1 MGNCDKNSLKKIAA
15 VSTLTS
21 TASYISLVILALY
34 INTYVSLVLTAVV
47 IAIPSIIRAFSGFF
61 LNNLAKIIK
70 KENLFLLSLLLS
82 SSCFFLYIIAKSFI
96 IFLLIAI
103 VSGIS
108 ALVYQ
113 PIAKEFFS
121 NSASDKESI
130 GFVHRIRYLTICV
143 AGLVGPVIGGFILH
157 SCGYYMCFVL
167 SGIISL
173 IAIIPA
179 YSLSTLKNCQ
189 SVSTKATLQL
199 KPKVI
204 KDRLLWG
211 YILSGFLIY
220 LVFSQ
225 FEAVYSL
232 ALDTTFQN
240 PAEIY
245 SVLLSLNSLFGI
257 LLQTLI
263 MQKWFKLKKLSS
275 VNMGVAFFQ
284 IGYALFALSFL
295 AINTSF
301 ATLVA
306 GVFIYSIGEVITIPQ
321 LDIQIDRFAP
331 NELKS
336 EYFSL
341 AELRTLGFVL
351 GPILM
356 SAILKNCTAAFSC
369 LINVVILLFAILI
382 NTITQKRYM
391 QTQRREEKV
400 Q

>member
-1 MGNCDKNSLKKIAA
+1 M
-15 VSTLTS
+15 
-21 TASYISLVILALY
+21 
-34 INTYVSLVLTAVV
+34 
-47 IAIPSIIRAFSGFF
+47 
-61 LNNLAKIIK
+61 
-70 KENLFLLSLLLS
+70 
-82 SSCFFLYIIAKSFI
+82 
-96 IFLLIAI
+96 
-103 VSGIS
+103 
-108 ALVYQ
+108 
-113 PIAKEFFS
+113 
-121 NSASDKESI
+121 
-130 GFVHRIRYLTICV
+130 
-143 AGLVGPVIGGFILH
+143 
-157 SCGYYMCFVL
+157 
-167 SGIISL
+167 
-173 IAIIPA
+173 
-179 YSLSTLKNCQ
+179 
-189 SVSTKATLQL
+189 QL